1 MGYILRDAFNW
12 ANVCSPNIL
21 RTPPPPHT
29 HTHTHSTFQ
38 FFLPLWH
45 SWKYKTKM
53 GLEKCVGLYH
63 HFFSGFNVASDY
75 HYIKFCSLFSSSFF
89 ICTFCLSGG
98 RSTGN
103 SSQGDQQTTP
113 ETGTSV
119 TAATSLQLLTLD
131 QHGFMKTTTTTT
143 TTTTHTHTR
152 DTHKPPP
159 LPLPATTT
167 TKTLTR
173 DTNHHQNNNNTQW
186 HTQTT
191 TKNNNTQW
199 QPLQQQ
205 KTS

>member
-21 RTPPPPHT
+21 RTPPPPPHIHT
-29 HTHTHSTFQ
+29 HT
-38 FFLPLWH
+38 PL
-45 SWKYKTKM
+45 SSSFYLCGIVGNTKRRM

-143 TTTTHTHTR
+143 TTTTHTHT
-152 DTHKPPP
+152 DTH
-159 LPLPATTT
+159 T
-167 TKTLTR
+167 
-173 DTNHHQNNNNTQW
+173 
-186 HTQTT
+186 HTHT
-191 TKNNNTQW
+191 
-199 QPLQQQ
+199 
-205 KTS
+205 